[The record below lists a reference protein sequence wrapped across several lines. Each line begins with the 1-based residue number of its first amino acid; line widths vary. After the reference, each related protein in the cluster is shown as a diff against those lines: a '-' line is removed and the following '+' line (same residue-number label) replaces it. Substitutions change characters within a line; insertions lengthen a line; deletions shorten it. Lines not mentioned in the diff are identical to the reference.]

1 MPSMDLR
8 QNYRFGGKLYR
19 AGRSVDIPAAL
30 YAALNPDA
38 TTAEDSPARDGSGK
52 AESDSAMPYADL
64 LIPRHFA
71 DEDAVDAASDADL
84 IAIDGIGP
92 KRLAEIREYFGQ

>member
-1 MPSMDLR
+1 MAETKPGGVYLVGKTLVNAEGKPVKGEEAESR
-8 QNYRFGGKLYR
+8 AGSVGAQPGGGKVE
-19 AGRSVDIPAAL
+19 G
-30 YAALNPDA
+30 
-38 TTAEDSPARDGSGK
+38 
-52 AESDSAMPYADL
+52 ESASAMPYADL